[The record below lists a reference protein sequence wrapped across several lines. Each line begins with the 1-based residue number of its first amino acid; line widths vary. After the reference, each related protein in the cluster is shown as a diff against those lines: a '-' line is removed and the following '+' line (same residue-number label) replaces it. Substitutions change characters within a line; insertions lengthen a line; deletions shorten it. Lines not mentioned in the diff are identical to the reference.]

1 MPGKWSEVTRM
12 ASQGA
17 GRQADIGSQERMTRQ
32 LTQKKS
38 RQEYIERVKH
48 EAGIV
53 GRGLKWKQMAE
64 YARDTPPFQ
73 LTTPSHT
80 L

>member
-1 MPGKWSEVTRM
+1 M

-53 GRGLKWKQMAE
+53 GRGVK
-64 YARDTPPFQ
+64 
-73 LTTPSHT
+73 
-80 L
+80 